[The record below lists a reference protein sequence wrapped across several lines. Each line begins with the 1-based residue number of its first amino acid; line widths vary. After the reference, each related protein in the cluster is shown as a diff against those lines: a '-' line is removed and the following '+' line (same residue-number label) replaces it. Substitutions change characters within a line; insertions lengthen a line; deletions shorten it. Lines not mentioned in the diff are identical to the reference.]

1 MHMKKLF
8 FKATL
13 TAVLLFS
20 GLAALAQNI
29 EVKGTVNDPDGQ
41 PIIGAGVLVEG
52 TTNGVI
58 TDIDGNYSISV
69 PANGALAFSALGY
82 EAQTVAVNGKAVINV
97 VLTESAMSLEG
108 TVVTALGIKRAAK
121 TIGYAATEVK
131 TSELLTA
138 NAVSPVASLQ
148 GKVAGVEINQ
158 SDGGLFGSTK
168 IQIRGASTLSKNNQ
182 PIYVIDGVIL
192 DNAVSNTSDADWQ
205 DTVNGNN
212 PYINDYGNQL
222 KNLNPDDF
230 ESLTVLKGAAATA
243 LYGSRGLN
251 GAVVIT
257 TKSGRGTNGIG
268 VSFSQTVGFD
278 RVYATPGMQSEYLTG
293 DFPGNV
299 YYGDEYES
307 TGNPWVSNWTYAR
320 NSAGVYS
327 MIAQNDNSGGWGWG
341 APISM
346 FEGQQV
352 ELYDGTMGTF
362 KAYPNRFKD
371 AFKTGFNTNTNVSV
385 TGGNDKTNFYAS
397 VSYKYAE
404 GTTENNSFDRMS
416 FFVKAGHHITEK
428 LIVDASFNFVTSS
441 PRNAQLN
448 LGEYFASG
456 AIPVE
461 YNTNYYKHKYK
472 GDLHGGIASGAYGD
486 TYRNVPGKYMWWA
499 MFENEFLRKEATI
512 RPTLDLT
519 YNVTPW
525 LNFKVGANY
534 NYYMVRGE
542 DKRPG
547 TNYAQDNGSYSLTND
562 FTQQVN
568 YYYGANAQ
576 YQVNDDLEIHGFL
589 RGEYFDQSAQYNSV
603 NANSFFIPNQFF
615 LENSKNAAGYS
626 GRIYN
631 TKRITS
637 AIAAFGLG
645 WRDQLFLDVTGRND
659 WSSTLVYA
667 DGTGNYSYF
676 YPSVSG
682 SWLVTE
688 TLKGKLPEWV
698 TFAKVRASLAQV
710 GNDTSPYYINSG
722 YTLKRSIF
730 GDNSTIGSLEL
741 PNEVK
746 SLDLKPEKKTS
757 WEVGIDWRFLNNR
770 IGIDATYYKENTRNQ
785 IMAISVPYVSG
796 ISSKLVNAGNIQNAG
811 IELSLNTT
819 PVETKDWRW
828 DLDFTYTRNRNKIIS
843 LHEDVANYIRL
854 DGDPDY
860 GNFRIGSVAKVGG
873 AYGLLMTDSKVQ
885 VDEESG
891 KQILRYT
898 DGMHTVWYPREGV
911 VSELGSMLPDFLGS
925 LNTTLRYKNLAVRVS
940 LDARFGGYVASYNS
954 RYALAYGVSE
964 TSLNYRKGIEWTS
977 NYSDRAGITYYDG
990 FIPDGIFTGNITVDG
1005 KTIDAAGKTY
1015 QELYDAGLIEPAHM
1029 MASAYYANSWGNGVV
1044 NDDWVTKLNYIALRE
1059 ITLSYTLPS
1068 KWASALKAR
1077 NLSVSATGRNL
1088 GYLLNTAPNHEN
1100 PESVRGTGASQ
1111 FRMRSFS
1118 PYTHSFLF
1126 TINASF

>member
-1 MHMKKLF
+1 MHMKNLF

-29 EVKGTVNDPDGQ
+29 SVKGTVNDLDGQ

-58 TDIDGNYSISV
+58 TDIDGNYTISV
-69 PANGALAFSALGY
+69 PANGALVFSALGY

-192 DNAVSNTSDADWQ
+192 DNAISNTGDADW
-205 DTVNGNN
+205 DSN
-212 PYINDYGNQL
+212 INDYGNQL

-278 RVYATPGMQSEYLTG
+278 YVYDTPGLQSDYLTG
-293 DFPGNV
+293 IPNGFAAWQGWPL
-299 YYGDEYES
+299 YGDAYAES
-307 TGNPWVSNWTYAR
+307 GNPWENNYGYAR
-320 NSAGVYS
+320 NSSGMYS
-327 MIAQNDNSGGWGWG
+327 ILEQFDWGYGWG
-341 APISM
+341 APLRM
-346 FEGQQV
+346 FKGQQA
-352 ELYDGTMGTF
+352 ELFDGTIGTIQT
-362 KAYPNRFKD
+362 YPDRYKD
-371 AFKTGFNTNTNVSV
+371 AFKTGFNTNTNISIS
-385 TGGNDKTNFYAS
+385 GGNDKTSFYAS
-397 VSYKYAE
+397 ASYKYAE
-404 GTTENNSFDRMS
+404 GTTQNNTFDRTS
-416 FFVKAGHHITEK
+416 FFVKAGHHITDK
-428 LIVDASFNFVTSS
+428 LIVDASFNFTTST

-448 LGEYFASG
+448 IGEYFGGGEFPA
-456 AIPVE
+456 E
-461 YNTNYYKHKYK
+461 YDTKYYKDKYK
-472 GDLHGGIASGAYGD
+472 GLHGGLASGAYGD
-486 TYRNVPGKYMWWA
+486 AYRNVPGKGLWWTIN
-499 MFENEFLRKEATI
+499 ENDYTQKETTI
-512 RPTLDLT
+512 RPTIEVT
-519 YNVTPW
+519 YNAFSW
-525 LNFKVGANY
+525 LNFKVGGNY
-534 NYYMVRGE
+534 NYYLIRGE
-542 DKRPG
+542 NKQRG
-547 TNYAQDNGSYSLTND
+547 SGYANDGGYYALSQDTT
-562 FTQQVN
+562 TQLN
-568 YYYGANAQ
+568 FYYGANAQ
-576 YQVNDDLEIHGFL
+576 YQVNDDLEIHGFV
-589 RGEYFDQSAQYNSV
+589 RGEYFDQGSQYNSV
-603 NANSFFIPNQFF
+603 NTVDGLIVPNQFF
-615 LENSKNAAGYS
+615 IGNSKKTPNAS

-631 TKRITS
+631 TKRIAS

-659 WSSTLVYA
+659 WSSSLVYTN
-667 DGTGNYSYF
+667 GTGNYSYF

-688 TLKGKLPEWV
+688 TFKDQLPQWI

-722 YTLKRSIF
+722 YTVH
-730 GDNSTIGSLEL
+730 NSTFNGPIYSLEIASQIKS
-741 PNEVK
+741 PN
-746 SLDLKPEKKTS
+746 LKPEKKTS
-757 WEVGIDWRFLNNR
+757 WEVGIDWRFFNNR
-770 IGIDATYYKENTRNQ
+770 VGIDATYYKENTRNQ

-796 ISSKLVNAGNIQNAG
+796 ISTELVNAGNIQNAG
-811 IELSLNTT
+811 FEIALNTT
-819 PVETKDWRW
+819 PIETKDWRW
-828 DLDFTYTRNRNKIIS
+828 DVDFTYTRNRNKIIS
-843 LHEDVANYIRL
+843 LHEDVANYIKL

-860 GNFRIGSVAKVGG
+860 GNYRIGSVAKVGG
-873 AYGLLMTDSKVQ
+873 AYGLLMTDSKPKI
-885 VDEESG
+885 DEATG
-891 KQILRYT
+891 LPILNYFGT
-898 DGMHTVWYPREGV
+898 GETVYYPRSGV
-911 VSELGSMLPDFLGS
+911 VEELGSMLPDFLGS
-925 LNTTLRYKNLAVRVS
+925 LNTTLRYKNLAVRAS
-940 LDARFGGYVASYNS
+940 FDARFGGYVASYNS
-954 RYALAYGVSE
+954 RYALSYGFSE
-964 TSLNYRKGIEWTS
+964 TSLKYREGIEWTS
-977 NYSDRAGITYYDG
+977 KYAKRAGITYYDG
-990 FIPDGIFTGNITVDG
+990 FIPEGVFTGNITVNG
-1005 KTIDAAGKTY
+1005 QTIDAAGKTY
-1015 QELYDAGLIEPAHM
+1015 RELYEAGILEPAHM
-1029 MASAYYANSWGNGVV
+1029 TMTTYLANSWGNGVV
-1044 NDDWVTKLNYIALRE
+1044 NDDWVSKLNYIALRE

-1068 KWASALKAR
+1068 KWASVIKAR

-1100 PESVRGTGASQ
+1100 PESVRGTGASN

-1118 PYTHSFLF
+1118 PYTRSFLF